1 MFISKVMLLTIII
14 ISCSINIDSIKVLSF
29 SINIDNIIVLSFSI
43 NIDSIIVLS
52 SIMASNTSVSLN
64 YSRVIILCCS
74 LVLVLYISYHT
85 VLHNSTVNKLLY
97 TGDDWT
103 RVSIGV
109 KFFMQTDINLCGE
122 I

>member
-1 MFISKVMLLTIII
+1 MFISKVMILTIMIK
-14 ISCSINIDSIKVLSF
+14 SSSINTDG
-29 SINIDNIIVLSFSI
+29 IIVLSSSI
-43 NIDSIIVLS
+43 NIDSIIILS

-85 VLHNSTVNKLLY
+85 VLHNSTVNKLLD

-109 KFFMQTDINLCGE
+109 KFFMQTDINLGGE